1 MAVANRSSKITVDLR
16 DPELYHEVRLA
27 ALELNRSVRDIVVEA
42 LRQWLDRQEQAEDE
56 YDIAV
61 ATEVLARDGERIP
74 LQQIKDDLGV

>member
-1 MAVANRSSKITVDLR
+1 MAVANRPSKITVDLR

-27 ALELNRSVRDIVVEA
+27 ALELNRSVRDIVAEA

-61 ATEVLARDGERIP
+61 AKEVLARDEERIP
-74 LQQIKDDLGV
+74 LEKIKDDLGV